1 MLTIDRKLLRDLWQL
16 KGQALAIGLVI
27 AAGVAMFTMYFS
39 TFESLDHTHRTYY
52 DRFRFADVFASLK
65 RAPLSSVSRLEAL
78 PGVARVEPRVV
89 VQVTLDVA
97 GMTEPAV
104 GLLLSIPEH
113 RRAILNDLHLVK
125 GRYLEAGRPDEALV
139 IEAFALAHGLEP
151 GDRVGAIING
161 RRRELEIVGVAL
173 SPEFVYTIPP
183 GDLLPDDRRFG
194 VFWMGRRA
202 LASAFDMEGGFN
214 DVALALSPGASS
226 EQVTADVDRV
236 LRRYGGLGAIP
247 RELQV
252 SAWFVANEMREMQT
266 MGSILPVIFLAVAAF
281 LLNVVLSRIISVQ
294 RTQIAALKA
303 VGYSNRD
310 VALHYAKLGLV
321 IALAGGL
328 VGIAVGAWLGHGMTG
343 LYSQWFRFP
352 TFRYFLSPRIAFAGL
367 LVSLGA
373 AILGAFG
380 AVRWAVRL
388 PPAEAMR
395 PEPPASFRRSWLER
409 AGLSR
414 FLSEPGRIIL
424 RNLGRRPVR
433 TLLSATGIAFAIALL
448 VFGFFFVDAID
459 LLMKVQFEEVM
470 LHDVTTTFVEP
481 TSSAARHELS
491 RMPGV
496 LYIEPFRAVP
506 ARLRYGTR
514 SRQTAILGLPSAPRL
529 NRIIGQTAGV
539 VELPP
544 AGLVLSSTLG
554 HALGVEVGDRMTVE
568 VLEGTRPVRTVPVSR
583 LVDEF
588 MGTSAYME
596 IGALRRLMREGS
608 LLSGAFLK
616 VDPTEIE
623 RLYERLKATPRI
635 GGVSLTTA
643 AYESFQETLGE
654 TLGLMIGI
662 NLIFAAVI
670 ACGVVYNSARIS
682 LSERERDLASLRVLG
697 FTRAEISFILLG
709 EQAVVTLLAIP
720 LGLLLGY
727 GFCRGII
734 EALATELLRI
744 PMVVEPVSYAWS
756 AVAVAAASA
765 LSGLVVR
772 RRLDRLDLV
781 AVLKSRE

>member
-1 MLTIDRKLLRDLWQL
+1 MLTIDKKLLRDLRQL
-16 KGQALAIGLVI
+16 KGQSLAIGLVI

-39 TFESLDHTHRTYY
+39 TFESLDYTHRTYY

-65 RAPLSSVSRLEAL
+65 RAPLATASRIEAL

-89 VQVTLDVA
+89 VQVTLDVE

-113 RRAILNDLHLVK
+113 RRAILNDLYLVK
-125 GRYLEAGRPDEALV
+125 GRYIEAGRPDEVLV

-161 RRRELEIVGVAL
+161 RRRDLKIVGVAL
-173 SPEFVYTIPP
+173 SPEYVYTIAP

-214 DVALALSPGASS
+214 DVALSLAPGASV
-226 EQVTADVDRV
+226 EQVIAGVDRE

-247 RELQV
+247 RKLQV

-266 MGSILPVIFLAVAAF
+266 MGSILPVVFLAVAAF

-294 RTQIAALKA
+294 RTQVAALKA
-303 VGYSNRD
+303 VGYSNGA
-310 VALHYAKLGLV
+310 VALHYTKLGLV
-321 IALAGGL
+321 IALLGAL
-328 VGIAVGAWLGHGMTG
+328 VGIAVGAWLGHGLTL
-343 LYSQWFRFP
+343 LYSRWFRFP
-352 TFRYFLSPRIAFAGL
+352 IFEYFLSARIAIAALG
-367 LVSLGA
+367 VSLGA
-373 AILGAFG
+373 ATLGAFG
-380 AVRWAVRL
+380 AVRRAVAL

-395 PEPPASFRRSWLER
+395 PEPPASFKRSWLER
-409 AGLSR
+409 IGFARL
-414 FLSEPGRIIL
+414 LSEPGRMIL

-433 TLLSATGIAFAIALL
+433 TLLSSTGIAFAIALL
-448 VFGFFFVDAID
+448 VFGFFFVDAIE
-459 LLMKVQFEEVM
+459 LLMKMQFEEVM

-481 TSSAARHELS
+481 TSSAARHEVA

-496 LYIEPFRAVP
+496 LSTEPFRTVP
-506 ARLRYGTR
+506 VRLRNGSR
-514 SRQTAILGLPSAPRL
+514 SRQTAIMGLPARPRL
-529 NRIIGQTAGV
+529 NRVIGQTAGV

-554 HALGVEVGDRMTVE
+554 KALGVEVGDRMIVE
-568 VLEGTRPVRTVPVSR
+568 VLEGTRPVRTVPVSL

-596 IGALRRLMREGS
+596 IDALRRMMREGNV
-608 LLSGAFLK
+608 LSGAFLE
-616 VDPTEIE
+616 VDPAEID
-623 RLYERLKATPRI
+623 RLHERLKSTPRVA
-635 GGVSLTTA
+635 GVGLTTA
-643 AYESFQETLGE
+643 AYESFQNTIGE

-709 EQAVVTLLAIP
+709 ELAVVTLIAIP
-720 LGLLLGY
+720 LGLVLGY

-734 EALATELLRI
+734 EALASELLRI
-744 PMVVEPVSYAWS
+744 PMVVDPVSYAWA
-756 AVAVAAASA
+756 AVVVAAVSA
-765 LSGLVVR
+765 LSGLAVR

>member
-1 MLTIDRKLLRDLWQL
+1 MLTIDRKLLRDLRQL

-39 TFESLDHTHRTYY
+39 TFESLDTTHRAYY
-52 DRFRFADVFASLK
+52 DRYRFADVFASLK
-65 RAPLSSVSRLEAL
+65 RAPLATASRIEAL

-113 RRAILNDLHLVK
+113 RRAILNDLYLVE
-125 GRYLEAGRPDEALV
+125 GRYIEPGRPDEVLV
-139 IEAFALAHGLEP
+139 IEAFALAHGLGP

-173 SPEFVYTIPP
+173 SPEFVYTIAP

-214 DVALALSPGASS
+214 DVSLALSPGASA
-226 EQVTADVDRV
+226 EQVIDGVDRE
-236 LRRYGGLGAIP
+236 LRRYGGLGSIP
-247 RELQV
+247 RRLQV
-252 SAWFVANEMREMQT
+252 SAWFVENEMREMQT
-266 MGSILPVIFLAVAAF
+266 MGSILPVVFLAVAAF

-303 VGYSNRD
+303 VGYSNGD
-310 VALHYAKLGLV
+310 VALHYTKLGLV
-321 IALAGGL
+321 IALLGGL
-328 VGIAVGAWLGHGMTG
+328 VGIAVGAWLGRG
-343 LYSQWFRFP
+343 LTSMYSQYFRFP
-352 TFRYFLSPRIAFAGL
+352 IFAYFLSPRIAVAAL
-367 LVSLGA
+367 AVSLGA
-373 AILGAFG
+373 ATLGAFG
-380 AVRWAVRL
+380 AVRRAVAL

-395 PEPPASFRRSWLER
+395 PEPPASFRHSWLER
-409 AGLSR
+409 IGLAR
-414 FLSEPGRIIL
+414 LLSEPGRMIL
-424 RNLGRRPVR
+424 RNLGRRPLR

-459 LLMKVQFEEVM
+459 LLMKVQFQEVM

-481 TSSAARHELS
+481 TSAAVRHEVA

-496 LYIEPFRAVP
+496 LSIEAFRSVP
-506 ARLRYGTR
+506 VRLRHGSR
-514 SRQTAILGLPSAPRL
+514 SRQTAILGLPAAPRL
-529 NRIIGQTAGV
+529 NRVIGQTDGV

-554 HALGVEVGDRMTVE
+554 KALGVEVGDRMIVE
-568 VLEGTRPVRTVPVSR
+568 VLEAGRPVRTVPVSR
-583 LVDEF
+583 LVDEL

-596 IGALRRLMREGS
+596 IGALRRLMREGK
-608 LLSGAFLK
+608 LLSGAFLE
-616 VDPTEIE
+616 VDPAQ
-623 RLYERLKATPRI
+623 LDLLHERLKATPRVA
-635 GGVSLTTA
+635 GVSLTTA
-643 AYESFQETLGE
+643 AYQSFQDTIGT

-709 EQAVVTLLAIP
+709 ELAVVTLLAIP
-720 LGLLLGY
+720 LGLVLGY
-727 GFCRGII
+727 LFCRGII
-734 EALATELLRI
+734 EALASELLRI

-756 AVAVAAASA
+756 ALLVAAMSA
-765 LSGLVVR
+765 LSGLAVR

>member
-1 MLTIDRKLLRDLWQL
+1 MLTIDRKLLRDLRQL

-39 TFESLDHTHRTYY
+39 TFESLDHTHATYY
-52 DRFRFADVFASLK
+52 DRYRFADVFASLK
-65 RAPLSSVSRLEAL
+65 RAPLATVSRIEAL

-89 VQVTLDVA
+89 VQATLDVA

-104 GLLLSIPEH
+104 GQLLSIPEH
-113 RRAILNDLHLVK
+113 RRAILNDVYLVK
-125 GRYLEAGRPDEALV
+125 GRYIQPGRPDEVLV

-161 RRRELEIVGVAL
+161 RRRELQIVGVAL
-173 SPEFVYTIPP
+173 SPEFVYTIAP

-214 DVALALSPGASS
+214 DLALTLTPSASS
-226 EQVTADVDRV
+226 EQVIADVDRV

-247 RELQV
+247 RRLQV

-266 MGSILPVIFLAVAAF
+266 MGSILPVVFLAVAAF

-303 VGYSNRD
+303 VGYSNGA
-310 VALHYAKLGLV
+310 VALHYTKLGLV

-328 VGIAVGAWLGHGMTG
+328 IGVAVGAWLGRG
-343 LYSQWFRFP
+343 LTSMYSQWFRFP
-352 TFRYFLSPRIAFAGL
+352 SFEYFLSSRIALAAL
-367 LVSLGA
+367 AVSVTA
-373 AILGAFG
+373 AALGAFG
-380 AVRWAVRL
+380 AVRRAVSL

-395 PEPPASFRRSWLER
+395 PEPPASFKRSWLER
-409 AGLSR
+409 IGLAR
-414 FLSEPGRIIL
+414 FLSEPARMIL

-481 TSSAARHELS
+481 TSSAARHEVE

-496 LYIEPFRAVP
+496 LYTEPFRAVP
-506 ARLRYGTR
+506 ARLRHGSR
-514 SRQTAILGLPSAPRL
+514 SRQAAILGLPATPRL
-529 NRIIGQTAGV
+529 NRVVGQTAGA

-554 HALGVEVGDRMTVE
+554 RALGVEVGDRMTVE
-568 VLEGTRPVRTVPVSR
+568 ILEGSRPTRTVPVSL
-583 LVDEF
+583 LVDEV
-588 MGTSAYME
+588 MGISAYME
-596 IGALRRLMREGS
+596 IGALRRMMREGS
-608 LLSGAFLK
+608 VLSGAFLK
-616 VDPTEIE
+616 VDPAEID
-623 RLYERLKATPRI
+623 RLHERLKATPRVA
-635 GGVSLTTA
+635 GVSLTTA
-643 AYESFQETLGE
+643 AYQSFQNTIGQ
-654 TLGLMIGI
+654 TLGLMITI

-709 EQAVVTLLAIP
+709 ELAVVTLLAIP
-720 LGLLLGY
+720 LGLVLGY

-734 EALATELLRI
+734 EALASELLRI
-744 PMVVEPVSYAWS
+744 PMVADPVSYAWS
-756 AVAVAAASA
+756 AVAVAAVSA
-765 LSGLVVR
+765 LSGLAVR

>member
-1 MLTIDRKLLRDLWQL
+1 MSTIDRKLLRDLRQL
-16 KGQALAIGLVI
+16 KGQSLAIGLVI

-52 DRFRFADVFASLK
+52 DRYRFADVFASLK
-65 RAPLSSVSRLEAL
+65 RAPLATVSRIESL

-89 VQVTLDVA
+89 VQATLDVE

-113 RRAILNDLHLVK
+113 RQAILNDVYLVK
-125 GRYLEAGRPDEALV
+125 GRYIQVGRPDEVLV

-214 DVALALSPGASS
+214 DVSLALGPGASS
-226 EQVTADVDRV
+226 EQVIADVDRV

-247 RELQV
+247 RRLQV
-252 SAWFVANEMREMQT
+252 SAWFVENEMREMQT
-266 MGSILPVIFLAVAAF
+266 MGSILPVVFLAVAAF

-303 VGYSNRD
+303 VGYSNGA
-310 VALHYAKLGLV
+310 VALHYTKLGLV

-328 VGIAVGAWLGHGMTG
+328 LGVAVGAWLGHGLTG

-352 TFRYFLSPRIAFAGL
+352 IFQYFLSPRIVVAALG
-367 LVSLGA
+367 VSLGA
-373 AILGAFG
+373 ATLGAFG
-380 AVRWAVRL
+380 AVRRAVRL

-395 PEPPASFRRSWLER
+395 PEPPASFSRSWLER
-409 AGLSR
+409 IGLAR
-414 FLSEPGRIIL
+414 LLSEPARMIL

-459 LLMKVQFEEVM
+459 LLMKVQFEEAM

-481 TSSAARHELS
+481 TSSAARHEVE

-496 LYIEPFRAVP
+496 LYTEPFRTVP
-506 ARLRYGTR
+506 ARLRYGSR
-514 SRQTAILGLPSAPRL
+514 SRQTAIMGLPAAPRL
-529 NRIIGQTAGV
+529 NRVIGQTAGV

-544 AGLVLSSTLG
+544 AGLVLSTTLG
-554 HALGVEVGDRMTVE
+554 RALGVEVGDRMTVE
-568 VLEGTRPVRTVPVSR
+568 VLEGTRPVRTIPVSL
-583 LVDEF
+583 LVDEV

-596 IGALRRLMREGS
+596 IGALRGLMREGNV
-608 LLSGAFLK
+608 LSGAFLK
-616 VDPTEIE
+616 VDPAEIE
-623 RLYERLKATPRI
+623 RLHARLKATPRVA
-635 GGVSLTTA
+635 GVSLTTA
-643 AYESFQETLGE
+643 AYQSFQETIGE

-709 EQAVVTLLAIP
+709 ELAVVTLLAIP

-727 GFCRGII
+727 GFCLGII
-734 EALATELLRI
+734 EAMASELLRI

-756 AVAVAAASA
+756 ALAVAAVSA
-765 LSGLVVR
+765 LSGLAVR

>member
-1 MLTIDRKLLRDLWQL
+1 MLTLDTKLLRDLRL
-16 KGQALAIGLVI
+16 LRGQSLAIALVI

-39 TFESLDHTHRTYY
+39 TFESLDHTHKAYY
-52 DRFRFADVFASLK
+52 DRYRFADVFASLK
-65 RAPLSSVSRLEAL
+65 RAPLATVSRIEAL

-89 VQVTLDVA
+89 VQVTLDVEE
-97 GMTEPAV
+97 MTEPAV

-113 RRAILNDLHLVK
+113 RRTILNDVYLVR
-125 GRYLEAGRPDEALV
+125 GRYIQAGRPDEVLV

-151 GDRVGAIING
+151 GDVVGAVING

-173 SPEFVYTIPP
+173 SPEFVYTIAP
-183 GDLLPDDRRFG
+183 GALLPDDKRFG

-214 DVALALSPGASS
+214 DVSLVLSPGAS
-226 EQVTADVDRV
+226 EEPVIAGVDRI
-236 LRRYGGLGAIP
+236 LERYGGLGAIP
-247 RELQV
+247 RRLQV
-252 SAWFVANEMREMQT
+252 SAWFVDNEMREMQT
-266 MGSILPVIFLAVAAF
+266 MGSVLPVVFLSVAAF

-303 VGYSNRD
+303 IGYSNGTL
-310 VALHYAKLGLV
+310 ALHYMKLGLA

-328 VGIAVGAWLGHGMTG
+328 VGVALGAWLGRGLTS
-343 LYSQWFRFP
+343 LYSEYFRFP
-352 TFRYFLSPRIAFAGL
+352 IFQYFLSPRLVVAAL
-367 LVSLGA
+367 AVSLGA
-373 AILGAFG
+373 ATLGAFG
-380 AVRWAVRL
+380 AVRRAVRL

-409 AGLSR
+409 VGLAR
-414 FLSEPGRIIL
+414 LLSEPARMIL

-459 LLMKVQFEEVM
+459 LLMRVQFQEVM
-470 LHDVTTTFVEP
+470 LHDVTATFVEP
-481 TSSAARHELS
+481 TSPAARHEVE

-496 LYIEPFRAVP
+496 LSIEPFRSVP
-506 ARLRYGTR
+506 VRLRFGPR
-514 SRQTAILGLPSAPRL
+514 SRQTAILGLPASPRL
-529 NRIIGQTAGV
+529 NRVIGQTTGV

-544 AGLVLSSTLG
+544 AGLVLSTTLG
-554 HALGVEVGDRMTVE
+554 RALGVEVGDRMTVE
-568 VLEGTRPVRTVPVSR
+568 VLEGARPIRTVPVSL
-583 LVDEF
+583 LVDEV

-596 IGALRRLMREGS
+596 IDALRRMMREGGV
-608 LLSGAFLK
+608 LSGAFLE
-616 VDPTEIE
+616 VDPAQIE
-623 RLYERLKATPRI
+623 RLHEELKATPRVA
-635 GGVSLTTA
+635 GVGLTTA
-643 AYESFQETLGE
+643 AYESFQNTIGE

-709 EQAVVTLLAIP
+709 ELAIVTLIAIP
-720 LGLLLGY
+720 LGLVLGY
-727 GFCRGII
+727 VFCLSII
-734 EALATELLRI
+734 EALASELLRI
-744 PMVVEPVSYAWS
+744 PLVVEPVSYAL
-756 AVAVAAASA
+756 AALTVAVVSA
-765 LSGLVVR
+765 LSGLAVR